1 MKIALLLIQL
11 REKAATDEIATRDL
25 NIETFVQK
33 EMIWQVKK
41 LGDTLNE
48 CHHTTSSMIKV

>member
-1 MKIALLLIQL
+1 MKTALLLIQL

-41 LGDTLNE
+41 LGDT
-48 CHHTTSSMIKV
+48 